1 MASGSS
7 DNRVN
12 SLIWGVVLALAGI
25 GLLLFNLDLFVRYE
39 PYVQYVASALLGL
52 LALGFIGSY
61 VTARFS
67 PAARRGAGTSGGVDH
82 WWRLIPAWTLVA
94 LAVMV
99 FLTTLPAL
107 DQRVTAGVLFV
118 GQAIAF
124 AHIYLL
130 DRAGRWWAIIPGGFM
145 LMLGGT
151 IALSSVTEEP
161 AASGHGAFRRPGS
174 RLLSAVPVGAAA
186 AIMVGADPRLGSGAV
201 RPVSLF
207 SRSRRAASGYLR
219 WWPLLLPLLGAWL
232 IWRATRPL
240 TNRKLAT
247 NSAPSRSGSTQ
258 PVVRETDARPRR
270 LGEYGGPAPG
280 AAVEVMPDPEGN
292 TSEKRFG
299 DGRLSQIIGPLPVQS
314 DLQKTM
320 ESRNGFGQ
328 FFGQLGSQESSQFQK
343 SFMKSWDWRCSRVTQ
358 IRAGS

>member
-7 DNRVN
+7 DNRIN

-39 PYVQYVASALLGL
+39 PYVQYVASALLGV

-67 PAARRGAGTSGGVDH
+67 PAARRGAGTSGGLDH
-82 WWRLIPAWTLVA
+82 WWRLIPAWTLFA

-151 IALSSVTEEP
+151 IALSSLNEDPEVLGT
-161 AASGHGAFRRPGS
+161 ALFIGLGAVFFLLYLLGQRRQLWWALIPGS
-174 RLLSAVPVGAAA
+174 VLVLFG
-186 AIMVGADPRLGSGAV
+186 LF
-201 RPVSLF
+201 LF
-207 SRSRRAASGYLR
+207 SANSGEQHLILR

-240 TNRKLAT
+240 PKRKLST
-247 NSAPSRSGSTQ
+247 NSAPSQSPARNQ
-258 PVVRETDARPRR
+258 PSESRDGPRR

-280 AAVEVMPDPEGN
+280 ATVEVLPDPE
-292 TSEKRFG
+292 E
-299 DGRLSQIIGPLPVQS
+299 
-314 DLQKTM
+314 
-320 ESRNGFGQ
+320 
-328 FFGQLGSQESSQFQK
+328 
-343 SFMKSWDWRCSRVTQ
+343 TQ
-358 IRAGS
+358 

>member
-67 PAARRGAGTSGGVDH
+67 PAARREAGTSGGLDY
-82 WWRLIPAWTLVA
+82 WWRLIPAWTLIA

-151 IALSSVTEEP
+151 IALSSLNEDPEVLGT
-161 AASGHGAFRRPGS
+161 ALFIGLGAVFFLLYLLGQRRQLWWALIPGS
-174 RLLSAVPVGAAA
+174 VLVLFG
-186 AIMVGADPRLGSGAV
+186 LF
-201 RPVSLF
+201 LF
-207 SRSRRAASGYLR
+207 SANSGEQHLILR

-240 TNRKLAT
+240 PKPQAVHQQ
-247 NSAPSRSGSTQ
+247 RSQSIPCAQ
-258 PVVRETDARPRR
+258 PAVRERRSPAQAGRIRRSCPRRHGGGVARP
-270 LGEYGGPAPG
+270 G
-280 AAVEVMPDPEGN
+280 GN
-292 TSEKRFG
+292 TVRNSSGMG
-299 DGRLSQIIGPLPVQS
+299 DYTGY
-314 DLQKTM
+314 
-320 ESRNGFGQ
+320 
-328 FFGQLGSQESSQFQK
+328 
-343 SFMKSWDWRCSRVTQ
+343 
-358 IRAGS
+358 

>member
-67 PAARRGAGTSGGVDH
+67 PAARRGAGTSGGLDH
-82 WWRLIPAWTLVA
+82 WWRLIPAWTLFA

-151 IALSSVTEEP
+151 IALSSLNEDPEVLGT
-161 AASGHGAFRRPGS
+161 ALFIGLGAVFFLLYLLGQRRQLWWALIPGS
-174 RLLSAVPVGAAA
+174 VLVLFWPISLFRQQRGTASDSALVAAA
-186 AIMVGADPRLGSGAV
+186 AAAAGRVADLACNAPPPPTASCPPTAL
-201 RPVSLF
+201 PVNQA
-207 SRSRRAASGYLR
+207 RAASR
-219 WWPLLLPLLGAWL
+219 P
-232 IWRATRPL
+232 RATR
-240 TNRKLAT
+240 
-247 NSAPSRSGSTQ
+247 
-258 PVVRETDARPRR
+258 ARAGWANTAGLP
-270 LGEYGGPAPG
+270 PAPRWRCC
-280 AAVEVMPDPEGN
+280 P
-292 TSEKRFG
+292 TRRKHSEKQFG
-299 DGRLSQIIGPLPVQS
+299 DGRLYGLLAPY
-314 DLQKTM
+314 
-320 ESRNGFGQ
+320 
-328 FFGQLGSQESSQFQK
+328 
-343 SFMKSWDWRCSRVTQ
+343 
-358 IRAGS
+358 

>member
-1 MASGSS
+1 MASGNS
-7 DNRVN
+7 DNRIS
-12 SLIWGVVLALAGI
+12 SLIWGVVVALAGI

-39 PYVQYVASALLGL
+39 PYVQYFTSALLGV

-61 VTARFS
+61 VTARIS
-67 PAARRGAGTSGGVDH
+67 PAARRRDGASGGVEH
-82 WWRLIPAWTLVA
+82 WWRLIPGWTLIA

-99 FLTTLPAL
+99 YLTTLPAL

-151 IALSSVTEEP
+151 IALSSLNEDPKVLGT
-161 AASGHGAFRRPGS
+161 ALFIGLGAVFFLLYLLGQRRQLWWALIPGS
-174 RLLSAVPVGAAA
+174 VLVLFG
-186 AIMVGADPRLGSGAV
+186 LF
-201 RPVSLF
+201 LF
-207 SRSRRAASGYLR
+207 SANSGEQHLILR

-240 TNRKLAT
+240 PNRKLST
-247 NSAPSRSGSTQ
+247 NSAPSQSGSRSQ
-258 PVVRETDARPRR
+258 SSESNARPRR

-280 AAVEVMPDPEGN
+280 ATVEVLPDPE
-292 TSEKRFG
+292 E
-299 DGRLSQIIGPLPVQS
+299 
-314 DLQKTM
+314 
-320 ESRNGFGQ
+320 
-328 FFGQLGSQESSQFQK
+328 
-343 SFMKSWDWRCSRVTQ
+343 TQ
-358 IRAGS
+358 

>member
-1 MASGSS
+1 MATGSS

-67 PAARRGAGTSGGVDH
+67 PAARREAGTSGGLDY
-82 WWRLIPAWTLVA
+82 WWRLIPAWTLDRPGCDGLPHH
-94 LAVMV
+94 LAGE
-99 FLTTLPAL
+99 L

-161 AASGHGAFRRPGS
+161 AVLGSALFIGLGAVFFLLYLLGQRRQLWWALIPGS
-174 RLLSAVPVGAAA
+174 VLVLFG
-186 AIMVGADPRLGSGAV
+186 LF
-201 RPVSLF
+201 LF
-207 SRSRRAASGYLR
+207 SADRGEQLLILR

-240 TNRKLAT
+240 PKRKLST
-247 NSAPSRSGSTQ
+247 NSAPSQSPARSQ
-258 PVVRETDARPRR
+258 PSEDRRPPPQAGRIRRSCPRRHGGGVARP
-270 LGEYGGPAPG
+270 G
-280 AAVEVMPDPEGN
+280 GN
-292 TSEKRFG
+292 TVRNSSGMG
-299 DGRLSQIIGPLPVQS
+299 DYT
-314 DLQKTM
+314 D
-320 ESRNGFGQ
+320 
-328 FFGQLGSQESSQFQK
+328 
-343 SFMKSWDWRCSRVTQ
+343 
-358 IRAGS
+358 

>member
-67 PAARRGAGTSGGVDH
+67 PAARRGAGTSGGLDH
-82 WWRLIPAWTLVA
+82 WWRLIPAWTLFA

-151 IALSSVTEEP
+151 IALSSLNEDPEVLGT
-161 AASGHGAFRRPGS
+161 ALFIGLGAVFFLLYLLGQRRQLWWALIPGS
-174 RLLSAVPVGAAA
+174 VLVLFG
-186 AIMVGADPRLGSGAV
+186 LF
-201 RPVSLF
+201 LF
-207 SRSRRAASGYLR
+207 SANSGEQHLILR

-232 IWRATRPL
+232 IWRATRPPPQ
-240 TNRKLAT
+240 TQAVHQQ
-247 NSAPSRSGSTQ
+247 RSQSIPCAQ
-258 PVVRETDARPRR
+258 PAVREPRPPAQAGRIRRSCPRRHGGGVARP
-270 LGEYGGPAPG
+270 G
-280 AAVEVMPDPEGN
+280 GN
-292 TSEKRFG
+292 TVRNSSGGG
-299 DGRLSQIIGPLPVQS
+299 DYTG
-314 DLQKTM
+314 
-320 ESRNGFGQ
+320 
-328 FFGQLGSQESSQFQK
+328 
-343 SFMKSWDWRCSRVTQ
+343 
-358 IRAGS
+358 